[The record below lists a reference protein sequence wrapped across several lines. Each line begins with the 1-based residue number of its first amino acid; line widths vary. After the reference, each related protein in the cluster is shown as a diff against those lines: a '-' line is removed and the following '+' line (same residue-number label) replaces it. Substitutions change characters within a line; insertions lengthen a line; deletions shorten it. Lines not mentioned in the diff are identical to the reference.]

1 MKNSTKSYQKNGG
14 KLKSDETFYAGI
26 FTDAEHTQLA
36 DMVSENIVPLA
47 MNGKA
52 AAAKTIDVTVPVG
65 GEEVTLYITEVT
77 ADGTPV
83 EKDDAFEYDVEVAGD
98 TAVLSENSENA
109 EVVII
114 NTSRKDE
121 PAEPTKPAEPTE
133 APEAPEATITS
144 VPENAVPVN
153 GVKTGDDTPIGEFT
167 VVLFLSAAY
176 LVIAAIRRKK
186 TNGR

>member
-1 MKNSTKSYQKNGG
+1 M
-14 KLKSDETFYAGI
+14 
-26 FTDAEHTQLA
+26 
-36 DMVSENIVPLA
+36 
-47 MNGKA
+47 
-52 AAAKTIDVTVPVG
+52 
-65 GEEVTLYITEVT
+65 
-77 ADGTPV
+77 

-109 EVVII
+109 EVVIT

-121 PAEPTKPAEPTE
+121 PAEPTKPAEAT
-133 APEAPEATITS
+133 EAPEATITS
-144 VPENAVPVN
+144 VPENAVSVN
-153 GVKTGDDTPIGEFT
+153 GVKTGDDTPIGEFS